1 MLDLFSTAGSYYTPS
16 KLWCVSIAMRH
27 GELPTAGKGTS
38 S

>member
-1 MLDLFSTAGSYYTPS
+1 MLDLFAIAGSYYTPS
-16 KLWCVSIAMRH
+16 KRWCVGIAMRH